1 MNTKIKWGH
10 WFWGV
15 FFLACAFVLVASKAG
30 WLTYHIGMWTLFLT
44 LILVAATIKSMAYF
58 SVSGTVFSLAF
69 ISILYAK
76 PLGITNLVPWT
87 ILGAALLLSIG
98 LSLVLQPLKRKV
110 HPHQHIIVNKTIDS
124 NGQSYSES
132 TTTDYESYVDVN
144 VRMGSAIRYVQSANF
159 QQATINVTMG
169 DAKIYFDQAS
179 IVADQANIS
188 LNGSMGE
195 IYLYVPKE
203 WHTQIKLS
211 SFITEVA
218 ETGEKPT
225 KTGPLVTITGNFNI
239 GDITVH
245 YV

>member
-1 MNTKIKWGH
+1 
-10 WFWGV
+10 
-15 FFLACAFVLVASKAG
+15 
-30 WLTYHIGMWTLFLT
+30 
-44 LILVAATIKSMAYF
+44 
-58 SVSGTVFSLAF
+58 
-69 ISILYAK
+69 
-76 PLGITNLVPWT
+76 
-87 ILGAALLLSIG
+87 
-98 LSLVLQPLKRKV
+98 
-110 HPHQHIIVNKTIDS
+110 
-124 NGQSYSES
+124 
-132 TTTDYESYVDVN
+132 
-144 VRMGSAIRYVQSANF
+144 MGSAIRYVQSANF

-225 KTGPLVTITGNFNI
+225 KL
-239 GDITVH
+239 DL
-245 YV
+245 